1 MGCIESSP
9 NEIHPKTDFSDK
21 SGIIPEISNNLLSDH
36 FSTKSNQ
43 SQSNQR
49 ISLLQESDNVLQDA
63 EKREAF
69 IEKGKRFS
77 NSKNFRIFFFEF
89 FLSFFFKF
97 RCGQNL
103 SKSETFSNG

>member
-9 NEIHPKTDFSDK
+9 NEIHPKTDSLDK
-21 SGIIPEISNNLLSDH
+21 SGIIPEKSTNLLSDH
-36 FSTKSNQ
+36 FSTKSQ

-69 IEKGKRFS
+69 IEKGKRF
-77 NSKNFRIFFFEF
+77 
-89 FLSFFFKF
+89 
-97 RCGQNL
+97 
-103 SKSETFSNG
+103 

>member
-9 NEIHPKTDFSDK
+9 NEIHPDSSDK
-21 SGIIPEISNNLLSDH
+21 SGIIPEISTNLLSDH
-36 FSTKSNQ
+36 FSTKSQ

-69 IEKGKRFS
+69 IEKGKRF
-77 NSKNFRIFFFEF
+77 
-89 FLSFFFKF
+89 
-97 RCGQNL
+97 
-103 SKSETFSNG
+103 